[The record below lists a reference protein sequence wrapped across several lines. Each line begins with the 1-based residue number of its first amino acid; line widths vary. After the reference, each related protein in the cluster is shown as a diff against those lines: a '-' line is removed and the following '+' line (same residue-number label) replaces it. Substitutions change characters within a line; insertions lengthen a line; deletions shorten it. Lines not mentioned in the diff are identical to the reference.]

1 MDLFDADRLDD
12 LRGLFLIQTPAAKV
26 NGRRRCGRLVGVL
39 LTPIAVR
46 HPTTLEALHGR
57 TIAID
62 GNLELY
68 QFLSIMRTRD
78 GTPLQDS
85 QGRITS
91 HLNGLVFRTTRLI
104 ADYEIHPVFVFDGPP
119 PELKWAEIRKRREVR
134 EKSQREYQAAV
145 ASGDTATAWSKAV
158 MTSRL
163 TRPMVDEAKTLL
175 GLLGIPWI
183 QAPSEGEAQAAFLA
197 RRGDA
202 WAAGSKDYDSLLFGA
217 PRMVR
222 FLAVGSTEFL
232 PSHGRSRSVPPEV
245 LDLEEN
251 LAHLGLTRDQLIDVA
266 ILVGTDFNEGVK
278 GIGPKTAVK
287 RIREWKS
294 LEGAPADVSAALP
307 ETIGAIRSFFANPPV
322 STDAVPASK
331 SPDERAVFRF
341 LCEEREFSHDRVEK
355 AIERLHRTTGRQS
368 TLDI

>member
-1 MDLFDADRLDD
+1 VDLFDADRLDD
-12 LRGLFLIQTPAAKV
+12 PRGIFLIRTRAAKV
-26 NGRRRCGRLVGVL
+26 NGRRWCGRLVGVL

-217 PRMVR
+217 LDP
-222 FLAVGSTEFL
+222 FLR
-232 PSHGRSRSVPPEV
+232 RSSIWRRTSRT
-245 LDLEEN
+245 
-251 LAHLGLTRDQLIDVA
+251 LA
-266 ILVGTDFNEGVK
+266 
-278 GIGPKTAVK
+278 
-287 RIREWKS
+287 
-294 LEGAPADVSAALP
+294 
-307 ETIGAIRSFFANPPV
+307 
-322 STDAVPASK
+322 
-331 SPDERAVFRF
+331 
-341 LCEEREFSHDRVEK
+341 
-355 AIERLHRTTGRQS
+355 
-368 TLDI
+368 

>member
-1 MDLFDADRLDD
+1 MTRGDLPQPRT
-12 LRGLFLIQTPAAKV
+12 GAKV
-26 NGRRRCGRLVGVL
+26 NGRRWRGRSVGVL

-85 QGRITS
+85 QGRTTS
-91 HLNGLVFRTTRLI
+91 HLNGLMFRTTRLI
-104 ADYEIHPVFVFDGPP
+104 ADYDIRPVFVFDGPP

-163 TRPMVDEAKTLL
+163 TRPMVEEAKTLL
-175 GLLGIPWI
+175 GYLGIPWI
-183 QAPSEGEAQAAFLA
+183 QAPSEGEAQAAFFA
-197 RRGDA
+197 RRGDV

-222 FLAVGSTEFL
+222 FLAIGSTEFL
-232 PSHGRSRSVPPEV
+232 PSQGRPRFVAPEL

-251 LAHLGLTRDQLIDVA
+251 LPHPRLTRRPLIDVA

-322 STDAVPASK
+322 STAPVPASK
-331 SPDERAVFRF
+331 SPADRAVFRF
-341 LCEEREFSHDRVEK
+341 LCEERGFSHDRVEK

>member
-1 MDLFDADRLDD
+1 M
-12 LRGLFLIQTPAAKV
+12 
-26 NGRRRCGRLVGVL
+26 GVL

-57 TIAID
+57 SIAID

-104 ADYEIHPVFVFDGPP
+104 ADYEIRPVFVFDGPP
-119 PELKWAEIRKRREVR
+119 PKLKWAEIRKRREVR
-134 EKSQREYQAAV
+134 EKSQREYQVAV
-145 ASGDTATAWSKAV
+145 ASGDTSTAWSKAV

-163 TRPMVDEAKTLL
+163 TRPMVEEAKTLL

-197 RRGDA
+197 RRGDV

-222 FLAVGSTEFL
+222 FLAVSSTEFL
-232 PSHGRSRSVPPEV
+232 PSQGRSRYVAPEV

-251 LAHLGLTRDQLIDVA
+251 LAYSGS
-266 ILVGTDFNEGVK
+266 
-278 GIGPKTAVK
+278 
-287 RIREWKS
+287 RETS
-294 LEGAPADVSAALP
+294 
-307 ETIGAIRSFFANPPV
+307 
-322 STDAVPASK
+322 
-331 SPDERAVFRF
+331 
-341 LCEEREFSHDRVEK
+341 
-355 AIERLHRTTGRQS
+355 
-368 TLDI
+368 

>member
-1 MDLFDADRLDD
+1 MDFFDACGLNDSEASSDR
-12 LRGLFLIQTPAAKV
+12 RTGAKV
-26 NGRRRCGRLVGVL
+26 NGVRWCGRLVGVL
-39 LTPIAVR
+39 LTAIAVR
-46 HPTTLEALHGR
+46 HRTTLEALHGR

-104 ADYEIHPVFVFDGPP
+104 ADYDIRPVFVFDGPP

-197 RRGDA
+197 RRGDV

-232 PSHGRSRSVPPEV
+232 PSQGRSRTVPPEV

-251 LAHLGLTRDQLIDVA
+251 LAQLGLTREQLIDVA

-287 RIREWKS
+287 RIREWES
-294 LEGAPADVSAALP
+294 LDHAPAEVSTALPAAL
-307 ETIGAIRSFFANPPV
+307 EAIRGFFTNPPV
-322 STDAVPASK
+322 STESVPASRP
-331 SPDERAVFRF
+331 PDERAVFRF
-341 LCEEREFSHDRVEK
+341 LCEERDFSRDRVEK
-355 AIERLHRTTGRQS
+355 AIERLHRTPGRQS
-368 TLDI
+368 ILDI